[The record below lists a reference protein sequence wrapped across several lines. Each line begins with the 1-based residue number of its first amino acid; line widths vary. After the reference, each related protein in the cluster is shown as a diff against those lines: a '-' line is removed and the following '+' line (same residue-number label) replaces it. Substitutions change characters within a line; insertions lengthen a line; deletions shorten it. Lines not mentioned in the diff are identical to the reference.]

1 MRGLVEHLSAA
12 AADHDVRVVVLTGEG
27 GTFCAGADLAGAAA
41 ADADSFADTGP
52 RALVA
57 VLETMLLHPKPIVA
71 RVQGHVAGGGNGLVA
86 AADLAV
92 AAESAK
98 FAFSEVRVGVAPAVI
113 SVVCLARM
121 TPAHARE
128 LLLTGERVTAHRVR
142 EAGLV
147 TAVAEDDALDAV
159 VASYVGQLL
168 LGGPEAL
175 TPDEGAAPPRAGH
188 AARRGVHLDRGAVR
202 DPLRRRRGARGD
214 ERVPP
219 APPPLLG
226 PDRAGRSCR
235 RAEAVLALGAVRL
248 ARALL
253 GDEVGGRVH
262 VARVPGVV
270 ADLDHVQP
278 VEQLARR
285 TVHRV
290 DADDPAQQRDEAVRR
305 QQRLPPTGRVE
316 RDRRLGTRV
325 QRASS
330 RGRNGPGST
339 RSPART
345 STTSTSG
352 ATAPSPAAT
361 AA

>member
-1 MRGLVEHLSAA
+1 MTVTYAVAGAVATITLASPETRNVLTADTMRGLVEHLSAA
-12 AADHDVRVVVLTGEG
+12 AADPEVRVVVLTGEG

-41 ADADSFADTGP
+41 AEGDSFTSAGP

-159 VASYVGQLL
+159 VASYVDQLL

-175 TPDEGAAPPRAGH
+175 AATKELLRRVPTMSNDEAFTWTAELSASLFGGDEAREGMTAFLQRRRPSWAPPEPSG
-188 AARRGVHLDRGAVR
+188 
-202 DPLRRRRGARGD
+202 
-214 ERVPP
+214 P
-219 APPPLLG
+219 AWP
-226 PDRAGRSCR
+226 
-235 RAEAVLALGAVRL
+235 
-248 ARALL
+248 
-253 GDEVGGRVH
+253 
-262 VARVPGVV
+262 
-270 ADLDHVQP
+270 
-278 VEQLARR
+278 
-285 TVHRV
+285 
-290 DADDPAQQRDEAVRR
+290 
-305 QQRLPPTGRVE
+305 
-316 RDRRLGTRV
+316 
-325 QRASS
+325 
-330 RGRNGPGST
+330 
-339 RSPART
+339 
-345 STTSTSG
+345 
-352 ATAPSPAAT
+352 
-361 AA
+361 